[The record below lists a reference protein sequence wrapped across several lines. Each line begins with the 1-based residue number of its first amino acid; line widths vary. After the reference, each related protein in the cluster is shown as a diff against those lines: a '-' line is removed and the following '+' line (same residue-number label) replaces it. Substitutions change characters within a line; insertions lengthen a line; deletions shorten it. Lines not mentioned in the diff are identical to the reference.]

1 MFLILRSIPL
11 KNVIRGFSSTT
22 NLVVEWS
29 LLACSIS
36 FHFYVNVLTWRD
48 KRFPLNI
55 DVSDWRVIASQPRFS
70 PDKHCGG
77 SSLLLLGASQIKHQS
92 IETPAP
98 RPPGHGGGWRG
109 FNAANAGIW
118 RTINNVL
125 APRGG
130 EIYKTPFEP
139 GHEQGFNS
147 IYAFSDARTGAEI

>member
-1 MFLILRSIPL
+1 MLEDLRSIPL
-11 KNVIRGFSSTT
+11 KNVIRGFRSTT

-48 KRFPLNI
+48 KRLPLNI
-55 DVSDWRVIASQPRFS
+55 DVFDWRVTASQPRFS

-77 SSLLLLGASQIKHQS
+77 SSLLQNTRLSYYFLPLGASQIMHQS
-92 IETPAP
+92 IETPAS

-109 FNAANAGIW
+109 FNPANARIW
-118 RTINNVL
+118 CTINNVL

-130 EIYKTPFEP
+130 GINKIPVSP
-139 GHEQGFNS
+139 RSWAG
-147 IYAFSDARTGAEI
+147 I

>member
-1 MFLILRSIPL
+1 MFLILRSISL
-11 KNVIRGFSSTT
+11 KNVIRGFPSNT

-77 SSLLLLGASQIKHQS
+77 SSLLLLGPSQIMHQS

-118 RTINNVL
+118 RTIKTCW
-125 APRGG
+125 PRKAV
-130 EIYKTPFEP
+130 ELTKYLFDP

-147 IYAFSDARTGAEI
+147 IYAFSDAGIGAEI